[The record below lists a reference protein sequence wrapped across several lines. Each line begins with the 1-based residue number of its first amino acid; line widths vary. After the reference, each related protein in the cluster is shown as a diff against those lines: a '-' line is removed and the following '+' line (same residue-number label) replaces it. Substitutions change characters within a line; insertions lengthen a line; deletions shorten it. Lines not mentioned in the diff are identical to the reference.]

1 MLQLLCLLTTP
12 VIGQIMDWK
21 LKDCDD
27 GEEEETKPGSK
38 WVGPPGEYS
47 DDQNNGPWRQ
57 IIWPLTPI
65 CLTNRTEKNKGRDK
79 KMQKVTNALRAFVC
93 TNTLLVGFGVTCLIP
108 NLHLQVSLTQG
119 VKGPNRQITCLFK
132 KWPLVTK
139 WHKKKIK
146 LEIFFL
152 SVFMI
157 LIFISGVANLG

>member
-27 GEEEETKPGSK
+27 GEEEEKKPGSK

-47 DDQNNGPWRQ
+47 DDQSNGPCRW

-65 CLTNRTEKNKGRDK
+65 CLINRVEKNQGRDK

-119 VKGPNRQITCLFK
+119 VKGPNRQITCLFNANDL
-132 KWPLVTK
+132 WLQNDTK
-139 WHKKKIK
+139 RRLCLKYSFEVSLWYWS
-146 LEIFFL
+146 LYQ
-152 SVFMI
+152 V
-157 LIFISGVANLG
+157 